1 MRIYKKRANIIWIF
15 QFSRPILT
23 EKNCYFL
30 KKERDSMNDKKE
42 FSDIFDDD
50 FEVTYED
57 DTGMT
62 VDMSESHRR
71 SDNSRSHWKTAAD
84 YEDDFAAADD
94 DYYSNAEYDDDE
106 YEDDYDRRTGR
117 KKRSAD
123 REQEP
128 EERRSSRR
136 KKSRG
141 VPLAAPI
148 RKGGRTLSR
157 LAAAVVRS
165 LTAILILAIIVYV
178 TYTFWRASTPY
189 GDIMEMIRTQQPSI
203 TLLSYLCVAVLFLLF
218 ELISLLWSMTRVRV
232 RNGIDSWKEDTG
244 RGLFSFILVF
254 ASSYLAFLLSPFIP
268 DAPEAVYGVKGALE
282 VYGSMH
288 NVLFGLCAAGVISC
302 IVRKYFA

>member
-1 MRIYKKRANIIWIF
+1 MDF
-15 QFSRPILT
+15 QFRYLILEQT
-23 EKNCYFL
+23 DCYFL
-30 KKERDSMNDKKE
+30 KKERDSMNEKKD

-57 DTGMT
+57 DAGMT
-62 VDMSESHRR
+62 VDMSENRR
-71 SDNSRSHWKTAAD
+71 QHVERRPRWKTAAD
-84 YEDDFAAADD
+84 YEDDFAAASDD
-94 DYYSNAEYDDDE
+94 DYYDNSGEYDDDDT
-106 YEDDYDRRTGR
+106 YE
-117 KKRSAD
+117 AD
-123 REQEP
+123 RNSRVSRKNRYADRVQQP
-128 EERRSSRR
+128 EGRRSSRP
-136 KKSRG
+136 KKGRG

-157 LAAAVVRS
+157 LASAVVRS
-165 LTAILILAIIVYV
+165 LTAILILAVIIYV

-189 GDIMEMIRTQQPSI
+189 GDIIEMIRTRQPSV

-268 DAPEAVYGVKGALE
+268 DAPEAVYGVKGALD

-302 IVRKYFA
+302 IVRKYFS

>member
-1 MRIYKKRANIIWIF
+1 MQKTRYHKRD
-15 QFSRPILT
+15 
-23 EKNCYFL
+23 FL
-30 KKERDSMNDKKE
+30 KKVRDSMGSKKE

-57 DTGMT
+57 DSGMS
-62 VDMSESHRR
+62 VDIGGTPKQAGR
-71 SDNSRSHWKTAAD
+71 SRSQWKTTDD
-84 YEDDFAAADD
+84 YATDFVHADD
-94 DYYSNAEYDDDE
+94 DYNDGYDDDYDSEDE
-106 YEDDYDRRTGR
+106 YERGRDR
-117 KKRSAD
+117 KRRSSD
-123 REQEP
+123 SYQGP
-128 EERRSSRR
+128 EERSSSRR
-136 KKSRG
+136 KKGRG

-157 LAAAVVRS
+157 LTAAVVRS

-178 TYTFWRASTPY
+178 GWTFWRASTPY
-189 GDIMEMIRTQQPSI
+189 GDIMEMIQTKTPDI
-203 TLLSYLCVAVLFLLF
+203 TLATYLCAGLLVILF

-254 ASSYLAFLLSPFIP
+254 AASYLAFLLSPFIP